1 MGDRWVWRFK
11 YKFPSKVCNNVVF
24 KINVLDENQVQKN
37 FCGEIFFKFFTILL
51 KCEMRKINIPNG
63 YLLAFFLDDAKILN
77 LIFSQP
83 IIFTFAAHKKILIF
97 CKF

>member
-1 MGDRWVWRFK
+1 MRIRYRKTFAD
-11 YKFPSKVCNNVVF
+11 
-24 KINVLDENQVQKN
+24 
-37 FCGEIFFKFFTILL
+37 KFFSHFSQFEKLI
-51 KCEMRKINIPNG
+51 IPNG

-77 LIFSQP
+77 FISSQP